1 MGDMMA
7 VNFAEIQQAASTIT
21 TQSKSVDELL
31 DQLRGEV
38 TKTLAGYTG
47 AAAEAYQE
55 QQTKWDTAAA
65 DLNAVLAAI
74 GTAVQTAGESY
85 QQAENQNKGRW

>member
-1 MGDMMA
+1 MTTDQGQLRGDR
-7 VNFAEIQQAASTIT
+7 EAASTIT
-21 TQSKSVDELL
+21 TQSKASTSLL
-31 DQLRGEV
+31 DQLRDEV

-47 AAAEAYQE
+47 AAAEAYQA

-65 DLNAVLAAI
+65 DLNTVLAAI

-85 QQAENQNKGRW
+85 QAAEKQNAGRW